1 MCRRIVILLLL
12 AALGGCGSSGRAPLE
27 DRYGSGQSAVSVYN
41 VQRGDTLYSIAFRYG
56 LDYRKVAEVNNIADP
71 YIIYPGQNIYL
82 WNVTSSPVVVAPL
95 PEKPAPVAA
104 APVQGTVPV
113 ITDTAG
119 SSAVIVTAVPGIAA
133 APVSQVSA
141 PPTPVYQQPP
151 PPTPGVYH
159 PGNTSN
165 QASASA
171 SAPTGATV
179 APTLPDQVSA
189 PAPTVAAVAPTP
201 ADQVSAAAP
210 PVAPGE
216 VAAPV
221 PVVAIAPAPAPTPAP
236 APARAAP
243 PAKAPTPGARVTAWR
258 WPASGPVTRGYS
270 PSVHKGIDI
279 AGNRGDPVYAVAD
292 GTVVYAGTGIV
303 GFGELVIV
311 KHNDIYISAYG
322 HNDRLLVRE
331 NDVVGAGQ
339 IIAEKG
345 SSGTDTVK
353 LHFEIRKEGKP
364 VDPVKLLPAR

>member
-1 MCRRIVILLLL
+1 MCCCLPPSSV
-12 AALGGCGSSGRAPLE
+12 AAAAGRAPLE
-27 DRYGSGQSAVSVYN
+27 DRYGTGKSAVSVYN

-56 LDYRKVAEVNNIADP
+56 LDYRKVAEVNSIADP

-82 WNVTSSPVVVAPL
+82 WNVTPSPVIVAP
-95 PEKPAPVAA
+95 PPDAPAPVAA
-104 APVQGTVPV
+104 APAAAAPVESTVPA
-113 ITDTAG
+113 ITGTAAG
-119 SSAVIVTAVPGIAA
+119 SSAVVVTAVPGIAA
-133 APVSQVSA
+133 APVSQVST
-141 PPTPVYQQPP
+141 PTPVYQRSA

-159 PGNTSN
+159 PGP
-165 QASASA
+165 QA
-171 SAPTGATV
+171 TGTPPV
-179 APTLPDQVSA
+179 
-189 PAPTVAAVAPTP
+189 AVAPAADAAAVTQPEQVAIATP
-201 ADQVSAAAP
+201 AAAP
-210 PVAPGE
+210 AE
-216 VAAPV
+216 VATPA
-221 PVVAIAPAPAPTPAP
+221 PVVASGARPAAPAP

-270 PSVHKGIDI
+270 SSVHKGIDI

-364 VDPVKLLPAR
+364 IDPVKLLPAR

>member
-1 MCRRIVILLLL
+1 VLPPAHAARSGDDVFRQIVILLLL

-27 DRYGSGQSAVSVYN
+27 DRYGSGQSAVSVYS

-56 LDYRKVAEVNNIADP
+56 LDYRKVAEVNNITDP

-82 WNVTSSPVVVAPL
+82 WNVTPSPVVVAPP
-95 PEKPAPVAA
+95 PEEPAPVAA
-104 APVQGTVPV
+104 APAQSTVPV

-119 SSAVIVTAVPGIAA
+119 SSGVIVTAVPGIAA

-141 PPTPVYQQPP
+141 PPTPVYQQPH

-171 SAPTGATV
+171 SAPAGATV
-179 APTLPDQVSA
+179 APTLPDQVN
-189 PAPTVAAVAPTP
+189 
-201 ADQVSAAAP
+201 AAAP
-210 PVAPGE
+210 AVTPGE

>member
-1 MCRRIVILLLL
+1 MLLL
-12 AALGGCGSSGRAPLE
+12 AALVGCGSSGRAPLE
-27 DRYGSGQSAVSVYN
+27 DRYGTGKSAVSVYN

-56 LDYRKVAEVNNIADP
+56 LDYRKVAEVNSIADP

-82 WNVTSSPVVVAPL
+82 WNVTPSPVIVAPY
-95 PEKPAPVAA
+95 PDAPAPVAA
-104 APVQGTVPV
+104 APVESTVPAM
-113 ITDTAG
+113 TGTAAG
-119 SSAVIVTAVPGIAA
+119 SSAVVVTAVPGIAA

-141 PPTPVYQQPP
+141 PTPVYQRSA

-159 PGNTSN
+159 PEPV
-165 QASASA
+165 A
-171 SAPTGATV
+171 TGTPPVTV
-179 APTLPDQVSA
+179 APTAD
-189 PAPTVAAVAPTP
+189 TAAVTQ
-201 ADQVSAAAP
+201 ADQVAIATPAAAP
-210 PVAPGE
+210 AE
-216 VAAPV
+216 VATPA
-221 PVVAIAPAPAPTPAP
+221 PVVARAPAPAPAP
-236 APARAAP
+236 ATAAP

-258 WPASGPVTRGYS
+258 WPASGAVTRGYS

-364 VDPVKLLPAR
+364 IDPVKLLPAR